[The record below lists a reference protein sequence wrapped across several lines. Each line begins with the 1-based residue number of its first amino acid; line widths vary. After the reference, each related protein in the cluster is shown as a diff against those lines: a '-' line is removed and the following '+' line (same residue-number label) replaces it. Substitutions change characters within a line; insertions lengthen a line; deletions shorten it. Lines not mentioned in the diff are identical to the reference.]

1 MAVSEDRK
9 FTKEQVYNLLEGA
22 KGKTLGEVDK
32 SHQFARTLESK
43 KITGIAGDVIE
54 QSVFGYKKDS
64 KQECDI
70 EIDGVLTEVKTTG
83 VRVPKRDQKNANGK
97 TGEAYNVYLGAKEGI
112 SITHVTFE
120 PPIQTDFDTSHFWEK
135 TERLLIIFYEYKSY
149 EVVPASGYAKF
160 PIVDYCYNS
169 FSQEEKDKLQNDWE
183 IVSSH
188 LQQVYHDYQDAE
200 KRNEQLVGFT
210 HLLRPNLLLMRSK
223 ILETYGALSATTTMK
238 LGTGSKTDKLKQLS
252 AVVGYSSDNAFDL
265 VVKFRNYGEYTC
277 NENIIAKYPMNEIVI
292 SNYKEY
298 MTPEIETSDFDLTKW
313 LDEVFYKVKERKD
326 DKEIPTKPKR

>member
-32 SHQFARTLESK
+32 SHQFARTLEST

-112 SITHVTFE
+112 SITHDCCAQQALLFHALYQGQGSQGFV
-120 PPIQTDFDTSHFWEK
+120 SH
-135 TERLLIIFYEYKSY
+135 
-149 EVVPASGYAKF
+149 PH
-160 PIVDYCYNS
+160 
-169 FSQEEKDKLQNDWE
+169 
-183 IVSSH
+183 SSH
-188 LQQVYHDYQDAE
+188 RL
-200 KRNEQLVGFT
+200 
-210 HLLRPNLLLMRSK
+210 
-223 ILETYGALSATTTMK
+223 
-238 LGTGSKTDKLKQLS
+238 
-252 AVVGYSSDNAFDL
+252 
-265 VVKFRNYGEYTC
+265 
-277 NENIIAKYPMNEIVI
+277 
-292 SNYKEY
+292 
-298 MTPEIETSDFDLTKW
+298 
-313 LDEVFYKVKERKD
+313 
-326 DKEIPTKPKR
+326 

>member
-9 FTKEQVYNLLEGA
+9 FTKEQVYTLLEGA

-83 VRVPKRDQKNANGK
+83 VRVPKREQKHVIGK
-97 TGEAYNVYLGAKEGI
+97 KGEEYNVHLGAKEGI

-135 TERLLIIFYEYKSY
+135 SERLLIILDRKS
-149 EVVPASGYAKF
+149 VV
-160 PIVDYCYNS
+160 
-169 FSQEEKDKLQNDWE
+169 
-183 IVSSH
+183 
-188 LQQVYHDYQDAE
+188 
-200 KRNEQLVGFT
+200 
-210 HLLRPNLLLMRSK
+210 
-223 ILETYGALSATTTMK
+223 
-238 LGTGSKTDKLKQLS
+238 
-252 AVVGYSSDNAFDL
+252 
-265 VVKFRNYGEYTC
+265 
-277 NENIIAKYPMNEIVI
+277 
-292 SNYKEY
+292 
-298 MTPEIETSDFDLTKW
+298 
-313 LDEVFYKVKERKD
+313 
-326 DKEIPTKPKR
+326 